1 MDTPATSQNAA
12 AARRNVYVFG
22 TVSFFND
29 TASEMAYWILPA
41 FLISLGAGPA
51 ALGLIEG
58 MAESVASL
66 GKLFS
71 GYLTDTGRRRK
82 PLVVFGYALANAVKP
97 ILALSTQWWQVL
109 FIRFADRTAKGIRGT
124 PRDVMLAESVDRK
137 KIGNTYGLLQSMDSA
152 GAIAGP
158 LTAWFI
164 IAHSGSMRAV
174 FWVAA
179 IPGLIAILVVLLA
192 RETRTQAAARSAAS
206 FWQPAH
212 LPARFYYMLAA
223 VLIFSLGNSSDMFL
237 VLRAE
242 QLGIS
247 PKLAP
252 LLGLTFNVTYTLVSW
267 PAGWLSDRRSK
278 PVIAGLGYL
287 VFAATYFTFAAA
299 PSQTALWVIMGCYGL
314 YYALATPVLRA
325 LVVETVE
332 PGSRGRAFGILYFTT
347 SIATLCA
354 SVITGQLWKHF
365 GASLPF
371 YLSATLA
378 VVAAM
383 MLFAVP
389 APAATQ
395 TYSSD
400 RADERGLNQASE
412 REITNRNSDRKNA
425 EPYWLGDEEVLLLRP
440 ALDDKLVKLA
450 MTS

>member
-1 MDTPATSQNAA
+1 
-12 AARRNVYVFG
+12 
-22 TVSFFND
+22 
-29 TASEMAYWILPA
+29 
-41 FLISLGAGPA
+41 
-51 ALGLIEG
+51 
-58 MAESVASL
+58 VASL

-97 ILALSTQWWQVL
+97 LLAISTQWWQVL

-137 KIGNTYGLLQSMDSA
+137 KIGNAYGLLQSMDSA
-152 GAIAGP
+152 GAAVGP

-179 IPGLIAILVVLLA
+179 VPGLIATLVIFLA
-192 RETRTQAAARSAAS
+192 REPRAPAPVQTAVS
-206 FWQPAH
+206 FWQPAR

-242 QLGIS
+242 QLGIN

-252 LLGLTFNVTYTLVSW
+252 LLGLTFNVTYTLLSW

-278 PVIAGLGYL
+278 PVIAALGYL
-287 VFAATYFTFAAA
+287 VFAATYFTFAAG
-299 PSQTALWVIMGCYGL
+299 PSQLALWTVMGCYGL

-332 PGSRGRAFGILYFTT
+332 PGSRGRAFGIFYFTT
-347 SIATLCA
+347 SIATLLA

-365 GASLPF
+365 GGPLPF
-371 YLSATLA
+371 YLSAALA

-389 APAATQ
+389 AAQPIA
-395 TYSSD
+395 
-400 RADERGLNQASE
+400 QA
-412 REITNRNSDRKNA
+412 KQ
-425 EPYWLGDEEVLLLRP
+425 G
-440 ALDDKLVKLA
+440 
-450 MTS
+450 

>member
-1 MDTPATSQNAA
+1 
-12 AARRNVYVFG
+12 
-22 TVSFFND
+22 
-29 TASEMAYWILPA
+29 
-41 FLISLGAGPA
+41 
-51 ALGLIEG
+51 

-71 GYLTDTGRRRK
+71 GYLTDTGQRRK
-82 PLVVFGYALANAVKP
+82 PLVVFGYALANAIKP
-97 ILALSTQWWQVL
+97 MLALSTQWWHVL

-152 GAIAGP
+152 GAIVGP

-164 IAHSGSMRAV
+164 IAHSGNMRIV

-179 IPGLIAILVVLLA
+179 VPGLIAILVVLLA
-192 RETRTQAAARSAAS
+192 RETRTQATARSAAS

-242 QLGIS
+242 QIGINS
-247 PKLAP
+247 KLAP
-252 LLGLTFNVTYTLVSW
+252 LLGLTFNLTYTLVSW

-278 PVIAGLGYL
+278 PVIAGIGYM
-287 VFAATYFTFAAA
+287 VFAATYFTFAVV
-299 PSQTALWVIMGCYGL
+299 PSQTALWAIMGCYGL

-332 PGSRGRAFGILYFTT
+332 PGARGRAFGIFYFTS

-365 GASLPF
+365 GAPLPF

-389 APAATQ
+389 MPDIAQ
-395 TYSSD
+395 SYSTARESD
-400 RADERGLNQASE
+400 LRLDQEFV
-412 REITNRNSDRKNA
+412 REK
-425 EPYWLGDEEVLLLRP
+425 
-440 ALDDKLVKLA
+440 
-450 MTS
+450 